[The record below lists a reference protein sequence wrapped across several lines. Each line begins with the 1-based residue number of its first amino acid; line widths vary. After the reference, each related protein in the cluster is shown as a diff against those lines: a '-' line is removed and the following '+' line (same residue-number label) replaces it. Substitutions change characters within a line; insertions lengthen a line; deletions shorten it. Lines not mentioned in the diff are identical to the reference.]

1 MAVKAT
7 IKEQAEILKN
17 GAKYQAV
24 KLHVRRNKKF
34 YMGVGTGVLVT
45 LIVRRPTV
53 QVSTTVQLP
62 IMVDA
67 LAKRPLP

>member
-7 IKEQAEILKN
+7 IKEQTEILKN

-34 YMGVGTGVLVT
+34 YMGFGTGALVVLVT
-45 LIVRRPTV
+45 RRSPINVVNTV
-53 QVSTTVQLP
+53 NIGGVIP
-62 IMVDA
+62 
-67 LAKRPLP
+67 K